1 MDVDVEDKEDVLV
14 AAVVMLVKQHQI
26 VIKERQIQ
34 MVMNRIKVEEME
46 IRVPS
51 MDEVLVTERLH
62 LVADCSGCWH
72 CLLGLYMNLLI
83 HIV

>member
-1 MDVDVEDKEDVLV
+1 
-14 AAVVMLVKQHQI
+14 
-26 VIKERQIQ
+26 
-34 MVMNRIKVEEME
+34 MVMNKIKVEEME

-51 MDEVLVTERLH
+51 MDEVLVAERIH
-62 LVADCSGCWH
+62 LIADCSGCWH